1 MAGIRRRNP
10 TIARRIYLTP
20 ELAGRVDL
28 FLLDPIRK
36 KPRYAALSV
45 LCEKLLTEYLDQ
57 INQPTQALAELTED
71 IDDRHNG

>member
-1 MAGIRRRNP
+1 MAGIRRRNS

-28 FLLDPIRK
+28 FLIDPIRK

-45 LCEKLLTEYLDQ
+45 LCEKLLSEYLDKLK
-57 INQPTQALAELTED
+57 QPAQALAELTED
-71 IDDRHNG
+71 INDRHDN